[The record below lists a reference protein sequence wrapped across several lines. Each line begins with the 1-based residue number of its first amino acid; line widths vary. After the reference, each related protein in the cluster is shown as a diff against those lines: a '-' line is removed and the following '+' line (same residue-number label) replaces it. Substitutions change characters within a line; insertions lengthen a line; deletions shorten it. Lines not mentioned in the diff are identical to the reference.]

1 MKTELLFLTL
11 FLFIVTANLMG
22 QIPLRIIELKQGEF
36 GKIVSFTDLTN
47 TELDEVRARDLKRHL
62 MSMGFVKNAD
72 VKFLKVAPLGDPIE
86 VRIKGYDIAL
96 RKEEAEAIQVKIEG

>member
-1 MKTELLFLTL
+1 
-11 FLFIVTANLMG
+11 MG
-22 QIPLRIIELKQGEF
+22 LRKDEILPLSELKQGEF

>member
-1 MKTELLFLTL
+1 MVSRKDEIL
-11 FLFIVTANLMG
+11 
-22 QIPLRIIELKQGEF
+22 PLSELKQGEF

-47 TELDEVRARDLKRHL
+47 TELDEDRARDLKRHL